1 MEKEMENKIID
12 RLKDLYKNRT
22 KIEKKLVISL
32 RYVTDNEQIQDNIN
46 SLSELRGRIYELE
59 YILTQDQVNV
69 IKLELGVDFL

>member
-12 RLKDLYKNRT
+12 RLKDLYKSRT

-32 RYVTDNEQIQDNIN
+32 RYVTDNEHIQDNIN

-59 YILTQDQVNV
+59 YILTQDQVNA
-69 IKLELGVDFL
+69 IKTELGMDFL